1 MTSSLQ
7 IIREVEH
14 AKQRGGGVHG
24 GVPRRGQRGQQGAA
38 GRAALP
44 RAVLPALLAARPRRA
59 LRVQVPRARECKM
72 ILFVNFPIVRNCQNL
87 KYRRARVHMRIKLV
101 LQLLRVKGDYH
112 GPSIFSVSTITCS
125 RLLCT
130 IIYSVVSRASDPLI
144 TILYLYLSIFI
155 FSDQRSRQKYSKDHI
170 RKTISSVVVST
181 HELAWRLARSYQE
194 RVGSVHIEWDSE
206 DSAAQPQRDARQ
218 LLHPCLY
225 QKK

>member
-72 ILFVNFPIVRNCQNL
+72 ILFVNFPIRVVRNCQNL
-87 KYRRARVHMRIKLV
+87 KCRRVHMRIKLV

-112 GPSIFSVSTITCS
+112 CTSIFSVSTIVHVFYV
-125 RLLCT
+125 LLF
-130 IIYSVVSRASDPLI
+130 
-144 TILYLYLSIFI
+144 IL
-155 FSDQRSRQKYSKDHI
+155 
-170 RKTISSVVVST
+170 
-181 HELAWRLARSYQE
+181 W
-194 RVGSVHIEWDSE
+194 
-206 DSAAQPQRDARQ
+206 
-218 LLHPCLY
+218 
-225 QKK
+225 

>member
-1 MTSSLQ
+1 MTSILLTVNLRSKQYYYFIMTSSLQ

-87 KYRRARVHMRIKLV
+87 KCRRVHMRIKLV

-112 GPSIFSVSTITCS
+112 CTSIFSVSTIVHVFYV
-125 RLLCT
+125 LLF
-130 IIYSVVSRASDPLI
+130 
-144 TILYLYLSIFI
+144 IL
-155 FSDQRSRQKYSKDHI
+155 
-170 RKTISSVVVST
+170 
-181 HELAWRLARSYQE
+181 W
-194 RVGSVHIEWDSE
+194 
-206 DSAAQPQRDARQ
+206 
-218 LLHPCLY
+218 
-225 QKK
+225 